1 MRHARPPIA
10 ATVAA
15 LALALLGL
23 TGHARSG
30 RALERDGLAEVLV
43 RRAGHVVAR
52 GSAVVVA
59 AREEDGE
66 LACYLLTAGHL
77 VSLGGPA
84 PAAALEVVLAVD
96 GAGARAVPTQ
106 LLHHVDGDDADLAV
120 LRAVGA
126 RCRPVRIG
134 LAGTPAEDVWL
145 AGFAVR
151 GAVDVWPG
159 HVRHAGTLRWTVESP
174 VSEGASGGGVFD
186 ARTGGLVG
194 LIQGYWTARLVTV
207 GGPVPGEARTGTA
220 AVVPIDRVQALLR
233 AWGLDDLL
241 E

>member
-1 MRHARPPIA
+1 ML
-10 ATVAA
+10 AA
-15 LALALLGL
+15 LALVFLGS
-23 TGHARSG
+23 TGHTRSG
-30 RALERDGLAEVLV
+30 AALERDALAEVLV

-59 AREEDGE
+59 AREEAGE
-66 LACYLLTAGHL
+66 VACYFLTAGHL
-77 VSLGGPA
+77 VSLGGLA
-84 PAAALEVVLAVD
+84 PDAELEVVVATD
-96 GAGARAVPTQ
+96 GDGARAVPSQ
-106 LLHHVDGDDADLAV
+106 LLHHVDAEEADLAV

-134 LAGTPAEDVWL
+134 VAGTPAEDVWL

-159 HVRHAGTLRWTVESP
+159 HVRDAGAVRWTVESP

-207 GGPVPGEARTGTA
+207 GGPLTGEAQTGTA
-220 AVVPIDRVQALLR
+220 AVVPIGRVQALLR